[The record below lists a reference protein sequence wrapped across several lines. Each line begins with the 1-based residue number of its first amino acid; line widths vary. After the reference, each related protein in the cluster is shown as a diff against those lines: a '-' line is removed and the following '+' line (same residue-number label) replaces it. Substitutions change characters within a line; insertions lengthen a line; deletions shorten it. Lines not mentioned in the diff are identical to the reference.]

1 MKTITRSSVF
11 LASISRISIALIA
24 IASFFFISKI
34 SKSQN
39 NTMPLIAIANYGPHS
54 SLEESIRGIK
64 KGLIKQGFEEGRN
77 IRFEIVDVSFDT
89 SLIIQM
95 LVRLKAM
102 NPKII
107 VTQATPVS
115 QAAKN
120 MIKNIPIVFADI
132 TDPVEAGLIKKHD
145 QAESNITGASDRQ
158 DLSAMLK
165 FIRKLLPKANRIGM
179 LYATSEAND
188 AALLK
193 MMEEAVSIENMD
205 LVAVPID
212 QSRDIAVRMQALKG
226 KVDMIYVGSSGTIQP
241 SLPTIVALAEE
252 MKIPVVNMNSEEVT
266 NNKVFAS
273 FGVSYFKVGVNAS
286 EIIGRIL
293 KGEKPSD
300 INPLY
305 PILSDHEA
313 FISRK
318 RAEKIGFVIPGNIS
332 NLQIVE

>member
-1 MKTITRSSVF
+1 MKTITK
-11 LASISRISIALIA
+11 ISILLITIIIAALL
-24 IASFFFISKI
+24 ISKT
-34 SKSQN
+34 SRSDD
-39 NTMPLIAIANYGPHS
+39 NTIPLIAIANYGPHS

-64 KGLIKQGFEEGRN
+64 EGLAKQGLEEGKN

-89 SLIIQM
+89 SLIMQM
-95 LVRLKAM
+95 LVKLKAM

-107 VTQATPVS
+107 VAQSTPVA

-120 MIKNIPIVFADI
+120 MIKNIPIVFVDI
-132 TDPVEAGLIKKHD
+132 TDPVEAGLIKQDH

-158 DLSAMLK
+158 DLSAMLR
-165 FIRKLLPKANRIGM
+165 FTRKLLPKLQNIGM

-193 MMEEAVSIENMD
+193 MMEAATVLDKMN
-205 LVAVPID
+205 LVAIPID
-212 QSRDIAVRMQALKG
+212 QARDIAVRMRAFKG

-252 MKIPVVNMNSEEVT
+252 MNIPVLNVNSEEVKE
-266 NNKVFAS
+266 NKVLAS
-273 FGVSYFKVGVNAS
+273 FGVSYFQVGISAS
-286 EIIGRIL
+286 KIISRIL

-300 INPLY
+300 IKPLY
-305 PILSDHEA
+305 PILSDHET

-318 RAEKIGFVIPGNIS
+318 RAEKIGVVIVKNIP
-332 NLQIVE
+332 NLHVVE